1 MEIRTRLEDDITVV
15 DILGNLDTHTSGTAS
30 DDLARITR
38 GVSKLLLNL
47 EGLEFLSS
55 AGLRVILRTSKQLKR
70 AGGETKI
77 CGAKGTVLEVL
88 EISGFDDLID
98 IHVSEHEALSVF

>member
-1 MEIRTRLEDDITVV
+1 MEFRTRLEDDITVV
-15 DILGNLDTHTSGTAS
+15 DLSGNLDTHTSGAAS
-30 DDLARITR
+30 EELARIAQ
-38 GVSKLLLNL
+38 GASKLLLNL

-55 AGLRVILRTSKQLKR
+55 AGLRVLLRTSKQLKR

-88 EISGFDDLID
+88 EISGLDTLMDL
-98 IHVSEHEALSVF
+98 HVSEREALSAF

>member
-15 DILGNLDTHTSGTAS
+15 DLLGNLDTHTSGTAS
-30 DDLARITR
+30 EELARITQ

-77 CGAKGTVLEVL
+77 CGAKETVLEVL
-88 EISGFDDLID
+88 EISGFGDLIEL
-98 IHVSEHEALSVF
+98 HVSERKALSAF